1 MRVYEAGNSPQDN
14 LAIMAENP
22 YHGRMLMMGYVG
34 DIAVQAYVLEGR
46 SDGSQNRILVNENNI
61 ISTEVDDPNGP
72 KGDPELTIY
81 DVMRSVHGL
90 HMVSNGNQTDRV
102 IQFVRSGSTFMDAM
116 SADATTY
123 EPDSLHT
130 PRISGF
136 IDITPE
142 PNQPQFGISVVRKSP
157 GSDEPIKAFYS
168 EVSPEIGL
176 RSGVGYAVHTY
187 KGDPEVPESFDE
199 PPFAIPI
206 EGTAQDMLDML
217 VDTIQPTNRVAIVT
231 KTIDRSGRVDY
242 QIANEHPYTTKKYQD
257 SDI

>member
-1 MRVYEAGNSPQDN
+1 MRVYEAGNTPQEN

-34 DIAVQAYVLEGR
+34 DLAVQAYVLEGR

-61 ISTEVDDPNGP
+61 ISTEIDDPNGP
-72 KGDPELTIY
+72 KGNPELTVY

-90 HMVSNGNQTDRV
+90 QAVTNGNQTDR
-102 IQFVRSGSTFMDAM
+102 IMQFVRSGNTFMDAM
-116 SADATTY
+116 DANATTF

-142 PNQPQFGISVVRKSP
+142 PNQPQFGISVVRK
-157 GSDEPIKAFYS
+157 GSESDDPIKAFYS
-168 EVSPEIGL
+168 ENSPDIDL

-187 KGDPEVPESFDE
+187 KGDPEAPESFDE

-206 EGTAQDMLDML
+206 EGSAKDMLDML
-217 VDTIQPTNRVAIVT
+217 LDTVQPSNRVAIVT

-242 QIANEHPYTTKKYQD
+242 QIANDRPYSTKQQ
-257 SDI
+257 